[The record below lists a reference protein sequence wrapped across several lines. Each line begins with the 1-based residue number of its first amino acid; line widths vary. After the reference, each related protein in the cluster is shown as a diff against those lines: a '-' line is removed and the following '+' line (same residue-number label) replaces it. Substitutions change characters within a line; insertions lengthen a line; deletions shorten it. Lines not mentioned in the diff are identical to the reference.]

1 MDMQFYGANC
11 IALGNKQVRV
21 VVDDNLAALG
31 AKSVTKDGDICL
43 FTGSHAAVAGTPKI
57 VIDTP
62 GEYEVSNVSIFGLQA
77 RAHMDVHEVGQNGQE
92 GKESAVIYKVTWG
105 ETRVLVT
112 GHVFPK
118 LSDEE
123 LETIGI
129 VDVMFVPVG
138 GNGYTLDAT
147 GALQLIKAV
156 EPKLVI
162 PTHYADKALKYEVPQ
177 TELSDALPTLGME
190 PKETTAKF
198 QFKPAEATDTTQLI
212 VLEKS

>member
-11 IALGNKQVRV
+11 LVLSTKQNRV
-21 VVDDNLAALG
+21 VIDDNLSTLG

-43 FTGSHAAVAGTPKI
+43 FTGEHTAVSGHPKL
-57 VIDTP
+57 VIDMP
-62 GEYEVSNVSIFGLQA
+62 GEYEVSNISIFGLQT
-77 RAHMDVHEVGQNGQE
+77 RAHMDED
-92 GKESAVIYKVTWG
+92 GKKSAVMYKITWG
-105 ETRVLVT
+105 DTRALVT

-118 LSDEE
+118 LSDDQ
-123 LETIGI
+123 LEAVGI

-156 EPKLVI
+156 EPKLVV
-162 PTHYADKALKYEVPQ
+162 PTHYDENGLNFEVPQ
-177 TELSDALPTLGME
+177 GNLSDALHTLGME
-190 PKETTAKF
+190 PKETVTKL
-198 QFKPAEATDTTQLI
+198 QFKPAESTDTTQLI

>member
-11 IALGNKQVRV
+11 VVLAGKQVRV
-21 VVDDNLAALG
+21 VVDDNLAELG
-31 AKSVTKDGDICL
+31 AKSITREGDICL
-43 FTGSHAAVAGTPKI
+43 FTGAHGPANGKPKI
-57 VIDTP
+57 VIDMP

-77 RAHMDVHEVGQNGQE
+77 RAHMDEE
-92 GKESAVIYKVTWG
+92 GKESAVMYKITLG

-118 LSDEE
+118 LTDEE
-123 LETIGI
+123 LEAIGI

-156 EPKLVI
+156 EPKIVI
-162 PTHYADKALKYEVPQ
+162 PTHYDDKALKFEVPQ
-177 TELSDALPTLGME
+177 ASLADALTTLSMD

-198 QFKPAEATDTTQLI
+198 QFKSAEATDTTQLI
-212 VLEKS
+212 VLEKA